1 VVATTASGYTNV
13 AGAPDCATSTTR
25 CRWQKSH
32 NNTRLEQREGCCPV
46 LPPSAMTVL
55 LQLLM
60 AATAHD
66 GCHRRGQTTSAT
78 TRLLQHEGD
87 MGKITIMP
95 FSFVYGC
102 LSVRIM
108 ILPLQLISNYF

>member
-60 AATAHD
+60 AATNVGRPRQQQQ
-66 GCHRRGQTTSAT
+66 GCCSMK
-78 TRLLQHEGD
+78 EIWE
-87 MGKITIMP
+87 K
-95 FSFVYGC
+95 
-102 LSVRIM
+102 
-108 ILPLQLISNYF
+108 LQLCPSALFMVV

>member
-1 VVATTASGYTNV
+1 MPMAKKPQQHQTRATRG
-13 AGAPDCATSTTR
+13 
-25 CRWQKSH
+25 
-32 NNTRLEQREGCCPV
+32 L
-46 LPPSAMTVL
+46 LPC
-55 LQLLM
+55 
-60 AATAHD
+60 AATKCNDSIVAVAD
-66 GCHRRGQTTSAT
+66 GCHRRRQTTSAT